1 MIQYESEPARL
12 HQEDLLREPAR
23 DRPAA
28 EAARAAASAEGSTG
42 EPRVPRLKIT
52 RIARDKKISPYFAT

>member
-1 MIQYESEPARL
+1 MIQYELEPARF
-12 HQEDLLREPAR
+12 HQEDLLRKPAR

-28 EAARAAASAEGSTG
+28 KAARAAGSGEGSTG

-52 RIARDKKISPYFAT
+52 RIALDKKISPYFAA